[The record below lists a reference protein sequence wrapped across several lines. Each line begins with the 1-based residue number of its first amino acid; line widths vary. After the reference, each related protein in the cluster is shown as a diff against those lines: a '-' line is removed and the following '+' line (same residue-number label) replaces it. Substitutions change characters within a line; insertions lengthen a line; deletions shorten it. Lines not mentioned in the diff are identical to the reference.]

1 MKNKLKWVLIAVGF
15 FALSRGLWYNY
26 QSLWLLD
33 NGLSVTTI
41 STVTS
46 LSALGCVCA
55 MILLFDFITK
65 SRLKHFI
72 CVLLGL
78 KVISLITLF
87 FMNGS
92 NLLVPIKLLIL
103 LDIVLDTEIVVS
115 IYPLLTLFD
124 KDDKLYGKKDLV
136 SSTFY
141 DIGICIGA
149 LCLGKTIFTIKLDFN
164 IFILLSI
171 VSCMIAFFI
180 ILKTDVKA
188 KKEKKKNSNDIL
200 CNLMKFIHKDKIS
213 KYYLSHVFT
222 MNIAFN
228 LVTGLKMILLTGII
242 KFSTNTASTYLLI
255 ISIISDIVGMLILK
269 KFTFKNNVF
278 NILTKFGG
286 RVLFFFVAFLIN
298 NIYVY
303 LLALTYALLFSNS
316 YSHVV
321 DAPYINRIDNDYQFA
336 FSNLRDITSYVGQS
350 IAIFLCGIFFDIG
363 VKWLFLVAAIFA
375 SIQVYVSIKAN
386 KLRLKERRIF

>member
-1 MKNKLKWVLIAVGF
+1 MKNKLKWVLIAIGF

-26 QSLWLLD
+26 QSLWLMD

-65 SRLKHFI
+65 NRLKNFI
-72 CVLLGL
+72 CILIGL
-78 KVISLITLF
+78 KIITLITLF

-115 IYPLLTLFD
+115 IYPLLTLFE
-124 KDDKLYGKKDLV
+124 KDDKLYGKKDLIN
-136 SSTFY
+136 STFY
-141 DIGICIGA
+141 DIGICVGA
-149 LCLGKTIFTIKLDFN
+149 LFLGKTICNIEINFN

-171 VSCMIAFFI
+171 VSCIIAFFI
-180 ILKTDVKA
+180 ILKTEVKA
-188 KKEKKKNSNDIL
+188 KKEKKKNSNEIL

-222 MNIAFN
+222 MNVAFN
-228 LVTGLKMILLTGII
+228 LVTGLKMILLTEII
-242 KFSTNTASTYLLI
+242 KFSANIASTYLLI
-255 ISIISDIVGMLILK
+255 ISIISDIVGFLILK
-269 KFTFKNNVF
+269 KFTFKNNVL

-286 RVLFFFVAFLIN
+286 RVLFFLVAFLIN
-298 NIYVY
+298 DIYVY

-321 DAPYINRIDNDYQFA
+321 DAPYINRIEDDYQFA
-336 FSNLRDITSYVGQS
+336 FSNLRDIVSYVGQS
-350 IAIFLCGIFFDIG
+350 IALFLCGIFFDIG
-363 VKWLFLVAAIFA
+363 VKYLFLVAAVVAI
-375 SIQVYVSIKAN
+375 IQVYVSIKAN
-386 KLRLKERRIF
+386 QLRLKKKHIL